1 MIPVGSE
8 MWPVKMKGRIDRID
22 LKGDSVLRIVDYKT
36 GKVEKKDVKA
46 GESLAETLQD
56 KELKTKLFQLWMYK
70 FLVKMELQKAPEDRI
85 EPLKGLASERLTI
98 EPGIISFRNFKD
110 QLISSPLEF
119 SEGEPETAFIQ
130 ESNALIKHWVDE
142 LVSEET
148 VFEKT
153 ANLDQCT
160 FCDFTSIC
168 HRNV

>member
-1 MIPVGSE
+1 
-8 MWPVKMKGRIDRID
+8 
-22 LKGDSVLRIVDYKT
+22 
-36 GKVEKKDVKA
+36 
-46 GESLAETLQD
+46 
-56 KELKTKLFQLWMYK
+56 
-70 FLVKMELQKAPEDRI
+70 MELQKDPEERI
-85 EPLKGLASERLTI
+85 EALQGIVLDNLTI

-119 SEGEPETAFIQ
+119 SEGESEASFIQ

>member
-1 MIPVGSE
+1 M
-8 MWPVKMKGRIDRID
+8 
-22 LKGDSVLRIVDYKT
+22 
-36 GKVEKKDVKA
+36 EKKNV
-46 GESLAETLQD
+46 
-56 KELKTKLFQLWMYK
+56 KLFQLCRYK

-85 EPLKGLASERLTI
+85 DALKGLASDRLTI

-119 SEGEPETAFIQ
+119 SEGESEDAFIQ
-130 ESNALIKHWVDE
+130 ESTSLIKHWVDK
-142 LVSEET
+142 LVSAET